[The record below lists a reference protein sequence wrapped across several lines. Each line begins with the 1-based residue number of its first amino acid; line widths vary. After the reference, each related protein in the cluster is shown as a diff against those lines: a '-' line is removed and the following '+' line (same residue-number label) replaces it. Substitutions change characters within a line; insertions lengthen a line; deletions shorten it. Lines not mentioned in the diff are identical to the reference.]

1 VFAATFGGPIDHR
14 SDTRCFKTLLIKA
27 RVRCDE
33 IVGADGSVRVEPR
46 VRLHDLRHTAATLL
60 LAQGVPA
67 RVVMEM
73 LGHSQIGVTVNIYSK
88 ARELHQAGEKP
99 QVARSWRCW
108 NSASSLPMT
117 AV

>member
-60 LAQGVPA
+60 QMSGVA
-67 RVVMEM
+67 FD
-73 LGHSQIGVTVNIYSK
+73 
-88 ARELHQAGEKP
+88 
-99 QVARSWRCW
+99 
-108 NSASSLPMT
+108 ASSGGFWDYCAATDRVFADKPVSAAWSRQH
-117 AV
+117 AVV